1 MKAGFTRP
9 TSAIRMVT
17 NSTSIIWARA
27 MIGCDAKDDELMT
40 SYHLIGHR
48 LCPYVQRVAM
58 VLAQNGITHKRTD
71 IVLDAKPDWFL
82 GLSPTGNV
90 PVLVVDDGRTLF
102 EAAAICQYLEAIAGK
117 SPYATDAYDLAFAQ
131 GVVAIG
137 DKLLSLTADMIYRDL
152 SENSFDATMHQIH
165 KQMSIVSGLVLP
177 QALGAGKELSML
189 DIVFATVF
197 RPFAVIAVAL
207 NRDLFAGFPGLRG
220 WASDLAK
227 HETVRNAVPATYY
240 RELHEFIACKGGY
253 LANRLRM
260 IPQDNIVLAPPS

>member
-1 MKAGFTRP
+1 
-9 TSAIRMVT
+9 
-17 NSTSIIWARA
+17 
-27 MIGCDAKDDELMT
+27 MIGCDAKGDELMT

-117 SPYATDAYDLAFAQ
+117 SPNATDAYDLAFAQ

-152 SENSFDATMHQIH
+152 SENSFDATMHQIQ

-177 QALGAGKELSML
+177 QALSAGKELSML

-197 RPFAVIAVAL
+197 RPFALIAVAL

>member
-27 MIGCDAKDDELMT
+27 MIGCDTKGDELMT

-117 SPYATDAYDLAFAQ
+117 SPNATDAYDLAFAQ

-197 RPFAVIAVAL
+197 RPFALIAVAL
-207 NRDLFAGFPGLRG
+207 NRELFAGFPGLRG

>member
-1 MKAGFTRP
+1 
-9 TSAIRMVT
+9 
-17 NSTSIIWARA
+17 
-27 MIGCDAKDDELMT
+27 MIGCDAKGDELMT

-197 RPFAVIAVAL
+197 RPFALIAVAL
-207 NRDLFAGFPGLRG
+207 NRDLFACFPGLRG

-260 IPQDNIVLAPPS
+260 IPQDNIVLGPPS